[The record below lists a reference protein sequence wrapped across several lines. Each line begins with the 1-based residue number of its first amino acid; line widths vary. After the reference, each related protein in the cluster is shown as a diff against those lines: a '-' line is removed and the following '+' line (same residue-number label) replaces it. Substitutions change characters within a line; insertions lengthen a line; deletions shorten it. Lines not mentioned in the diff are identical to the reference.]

1 MSANEQRDGIEG
13 RHRSGAS
20 SVARPDA
27 EGGAL
32 ARWWYLLRI
41 AAGDGDAA
49 QEAIEV
55 TGKRPETVQAAV
67 AFFIEQSLFTPDSTA
82 IAPWER
88 DSAQPVWNYGATWRC
103 FSDGCTR
110 TSPNGRSSSGGS
122 RPPGTIS
129 RAINARENEHRIRRA
144 GRFSR
149 LPVIP
154 RHPSESRYPG
164 EGNSGKMREPFQAIG
179 VHRRKRDPSR
189 RVFLFV
195 LCRR

>member
-13 RHRSGAS
+13 RHRSGAG

-49 QEAIEV
+49 QEAVKV

-67 AFFIEQSLFTPDSTA
+67 AFFIEQFLFTPDSTA

-88 DSAQPVWNYGATWRC
+88 DSAQPVITAQHGVASQMVAPGPR
-103 FSDGCTR
+103 R
-110 TSPNGRSSSGGS
+110 TVDL
-122 RPPGTIS
+122 
-129 RAINARENEHRIRRA
+129 HRA
-144 GRFSR
+144 GRGR
-149 LPVIP
+149 L
-154 RHPSESRYPG
+154 EQ
-164 EGNSGKMREPFQAIG
+164 FQG
-179 VHRRKRDPSR
+179 P
-189 RVFLFV
+189 
-195 LCRR
+195 